1 MSTPINDDRL
11 TTDPATRDTSGD
23 LRASLYA
30 LAAAVGAVL
39 VIYGIVTEEQI
50 AAWLGIVSAAI
61 NVAVGALAY
70 RNTATSTL
78 PGTKSTY

>member
-1 MSTPINDDRL
+1 M
-11 TTDPATRDTSGD
+11 TTNHDYETGHHVDTTAN
-23 LRASLYA
+23 LRASIYA

-39 VIYGIVTEEQI
+39 VIYGLITETEL